1 MLRAKLK
8 TAVKN
13 SKLLYTL
20 YFHGGSAVLRFI
32 GLFVK
37 TDSNLILFA
46 SYGGRKYDDSPRVV
60 YEYLKTHP
68 ISENH
73 RMVWGFVDPEEYP
86 EVENKIKIDT
96 ISYYLTALKAG
107 YWITNSSISRGLDF
121 KKRKTKNILFQHGMV
136 GIKRI
141 FTDVLQAE
149 NVFVSGFYEQ
159 YDMVFIEGKNEVPI
173 LSRVWKLKED
183 VFRTTGLPRNDDL
196 VGYCEEEVKQIKI
209 KLGIPENKKVILY
222 APTFRDYYKSED
234 GSSALHIP
242 MDFARWQ
249 TQLGQEY
256 VLLVTAHYEVAKLL
270 DTLPK
275 NGFVINAFGYPR
287 INDLM
292 KVADLLV
299 SDYSSIVFD
308 YSILERPIF
317 CYGYDY
323 DVFASVR
330 GTYTDISKLFRDGVI
345 RDEEALLHAVMTM
358 DYEAQCAYTREHI
371 KDKYMA
377 AYGNAAKRAV
387 EVIFGDNHEIR

>member
-13 SKLLYTL
+13 SKLLYSL
-20 YFHGGSAVLRFI
+20 YFWGGSAILRFA

-37 TDSNLILFA
+37 TDPNLILFA

-68 ISENH
+68 VSEKI
-73 RMVWGFVDPEEYP
+73 RMVWGFVNPDEYP

-96 ISYYLTALKAG
+96 IPYYYTALKAG

-159 YDMVFIEGKNEVPI
+159 YDMVFIEGKKEIPI
-173 LSRVWKLKED
+173 LSRVWRLDEK
-183 VFRTTGLPRNDDL
+183 VFYITGLPRNDDL
-196 VGYCEEEVKQIKI
+196 VNYTQEEVTAIKERF
-209 KLGIPENKKVILY
+209 GIPQDKKVILY
-222 APTFRDYYKSED
+222 APTFRDYYKADD

-242 MDFARWQ
+242 MDFSRWERE
-249 TQLGQEY
+249 LSDEY

-270 DTLPK
+270 DSLPK
-275 NGFVINAFGYPR
+275 NNFVYNAFGYPHV
-287 INDLM
+287 NDLM
-292 KVADLLV
+292 KVADLLI

-308 YSILERPIF
+308 YSILERPIL

-323 DVFASVR
+323 DTFASVR
-330 GTYTDISKLFRDGVI
+330 GTYMDISTLFHDGII
-345 RDEEALLHAVMTM
+345 RDEDSLLHTITTM
-358 DYEAQCAYTREHI
+358 DYDVQCRFTREQI
-371 KDKYMA
+371 RDKYLA
-377 AYGNAAKRAV
+377 SYGNAAEKAV
-387 EVIFGDNHEIR
+387 KTIFGAQNEQN